1 MLPFEPPFDTVP
13 PWLWPWACALGA
25 VLVLSAGLVLL
36 QGKLLFGRTWVI
48 RRTDPGPAAATRS
61 ASPVWITR
69 PGGVRLQGWLTVPPT
84 PPRRLLLWFGGRN
97 EHVAWTPDLA
107 GWLPDD
113 CALLAFNYR
122 SLGASSG
129 WPSEAV
135 CVADAEAAAVW
146 GLSQLKLPSHALHV
160 AGRSLGTG
168 VAMQLAAR
176 LAAAGRPVASVALI
190 TPLKSLRAVLRRN
203 LLIAPLTLWLRSPLD
218 SVAAARALNCEVLV
232 LLAETDRQVPHAHS
246 HALVDALRQ
255 AGSAVTVHQVDGTDH
270 RSLARTPAA
279 MARMG
284 GWLREQALPPNI
296 ASRAG

>member
-1 MLPFEPPFDTVP
+1 MPLPTD
-13 PWLWPWACALGA
+13 LLPWAWALLA
-25 VLVLSAGLVLL
+25 LLALPAALIVL

-48 RRTDPGPAAATRS
+48 RRTDPGPAAARRQ
-61 ASPVWITR
+61 AEAVWLER
-69 PGGVRLQGWLTVPPT
+69 PGGVRLQGWLTVPIGDA

-122 SLGASSG
+122 SLGESGG
-129 WPSEAV
+129 WPSEAA
-135 CVADAEAAAVW
+135 CVADAEAAAAW
-146 GLSQLKLPSHALHV
+146 GLARFGLPPSALHL

-168 VAMQLAAR
+168 VAMQLAAG

-203 LLIAPLTLWLRSPLD
+203 PLLAPLTPWLRSPLD
-218 SVAAARALNCEVLV
+218 SLAAARALHCDVLV
-232 LLAETDRQVPHAHS
+232 LLAEQDSQVPHAHS
-246 HALVDALRQ
+246 RTLVQALQR
-255 AGSAVTVHQVDGTDH
+255 AGSAVTVHQLAGTNH

-279 MARMG
+279 MRQLG
-284 GWLREQALPPNI
+284 GWLLVEESAAR
-296 ASRAG
+296 